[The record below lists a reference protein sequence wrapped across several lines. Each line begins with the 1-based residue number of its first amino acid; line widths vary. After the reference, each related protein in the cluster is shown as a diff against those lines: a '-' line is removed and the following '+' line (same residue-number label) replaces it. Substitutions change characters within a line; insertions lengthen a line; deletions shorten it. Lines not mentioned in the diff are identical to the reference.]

1 MSKEKYKPDVF
12 IKGELVNLVV
22 LTEELIELS
31 NWYKWFNDEKIN
43 LNTTHHVY
51 PNSKDM
57 QKIYLKENIENS
69 DNKIQLGIFHIKD
82 NILIGVIS
90 LNEIDHFHKNCEFSG
105 MLGEPNYQVLK
116 YYAEAARL
124 IISHGFDTL
133 GMERIAGGTFNED
146 IQNMVCRILGCESEG
161 IKRSAVFKNGKYN
174 DVFIHSILR
183 AEFLSSKIYKN

>member
-1 MSKEKYKPDVF
+1 MIKKKYEPDVF

-31 NWYKWFNDEKIN
+31 NWYKWFNDEKIT

-51 PNSKDM
+51 PNSKDL
-57 QKIYLKENIENS
+57 QKIYFKENIQNS
-69 DNKIQLGIFHIKD
+69 KNKIQLGIFHIKD

-90 LNEIDHFHKNCEFSG
+90 LNQIDHFNKNCEFSAI
-105 MLGEPNYQVLK
+105 LGEPNYQVLK

-124 IISHGFDTL
+124 IISHGFNTL
-133 GMERIAGGTFNED
+133 GMQRVAGGTFNED
-146 IQNMVCRILGCESEG
+146 IQNMVCRILGLKSEG
-161 IKRSAVFKNGKYN
+161 TKRSAIYKNGKYN

-183 AEFLSSKIYKN
+183 EEFLASKIYKK